1 MGGKSAPQP
10 TPDYGA
16 AAKEQGLANA
26 ATSKEDWIRTLG
38 TQSDP
43 YKTTSTV
50 ADPNSASGYTT
61 KTTFDPA
68 DQARLDQQRKL
79 MSQMLGVGDS
89 TVQQVQNS
97 LGKAFDTSSLDPL
110 TGHVDAEKM
119 GRAGIKGGTTMNTD
133 INLEGLQSLNDPTA
147 VRQKMMDE
155 SYKNFSSRFDPVA
168 ERQQEQM
175 RARIANMGGVTTSD
189 ASRQQMSDLLQGQN
203 DARTAATF
211 EAQKAGQDAAAQIE
225 AQQLANRGQQ
235 YGERTGEF
243 GLENQAVM
251 DALGQRNTAAQQD
264 INNAFTN
271 ANLGNATRAQ
281 GLSEMQQIRQMP
293 MNELLAMLSGTQ
305 VQGGTF
311 GQQQGSN
318 TTAAPIFGAAQA
330 TGAANQAANATAAS
344 ERNSMMSALGSVAG
358 MGATAMI

>member
-1 MGGKSAPQP
+1 M
-10 TPDYGA
+10 
-16 AAKEQGLANA
+16 
-26 ATSKEDWIRTLG
+26 
-38 TQSDP
+38 
-43 YKTTSTV
+43 
-50 ADPNSASGYTT
+50 
-61 KTTFDPA
+61 
-68 DQARLDQQRKL
+68 
-79 MSQMLGVGDS
+79 
-89 TVQQVQNS
+89 QN
-97 LGKAFDTSSLDPL
+97 
-110 TGHVDAEKM
+110 
-119 GRAGIKGGTTMNTD
+119 
-133 INLEGLQSLNDPTA
+133 LNDPTA

-175 RARIANMGGVTTSD
+175 RTRIANMGGVTSSD

-203 DARTAATF
+203 DARSAATF

-251 DALGQRNTAAQQD
+251 DALTQNNTAAQQD

-281 GLSEMQQIRQMP
+281 GLTEMQQLRQMP
-293 MNELLAMLSGTQ
+293 LNELMAILGGTQ

-318 TTAAPIFGAAQA
+318 TAAAPIFGAAQA

-344 ERNSMMSALGSVAG
+344 ERNSTMSMLGSIAG